1 MSCQGNI
8 WQRYYMSEIMENLKI
23 NISRSWKEIGNNRRR
38 KIEQYGEIKQVLP
51 EVRILKEE

>member
-1 MSCQGNI
+1 
-8 WQRYYMSEIMENLKI
+8 MENLKI